1 MGEGCFSRPFMYN
14 LCMSFRNIGISDE
27 AYARLKKF
35 KMPGDSFSEVIL
47 RELPEPCETAGEIE
61 NYFKE
66 HGVPKA
72 NPMLRQA
79 LQAGRGRR
87 SHRK

>member
-1 MGEGCFSRPFMYN
+1 
-14 LCMSFRNIGISDE
+14 MSFRNIGINDE

-47 RELPEPCETAGEIE
+47 RELPEPCETAGQVEDF
-61 NYFKE
+61 FKQ

-72 NPMLRQA
+72 NPKLRQA
-79 LQAGRGRR
+79 MLTGRGRR
-87 SHRK
+87 SHGK